1 MSESEEKQ
9 AIKKA
14 EMPPPR
20 LGESDRQGL
29 QPIDMR
35 FYSHSFVAGD
45 PEGDRL
51 RIEYF
56 YRASDGHVLG
66 TVWFGPGSQGPP
78 GHAHGGCIA
87 AVLDETIGAV
97 ALVQGRPVV
106 AARLEVRFHRMIPVG
121 SSLFLEAWIERNR
134 GKRLSCSAVIKG
146 SDDAVYATGEAL
158 LVKVS
163 GERFEREAA
172 G

>member
-1 MSESEEKQ
+1 MSESEEIQ
-9 AIKKA
+9 TQQRP

-20 LGESDRQGL
+20 LGKPDEEGL
-29 QPIDMR
+29 QPFDMG
-35 FYSHSFVAGD
+35 FYSHSFVAG
-45 PEGDRL
+45 ESKENRL
-51 RIEYF
+51 RIKYF

-66 TVWFGPGSQGPP
+66 EVWFGPGSQGPP

-106 AARLEVRFHRMIPVG
+106 AARIEVRFHRMVPVG
-121 SSLFLEAWIERNR
+121 SSLSLEAWVERNR
-134 GKRLSCSAVIKG
+134 GKRLWCSAVLKD
-146 SDDAVYATGEAL
+146 SDNTVYARGEAL

-163 GERFEREAA
+163 GERFERK